1 MATHFSIPT
10 QKIPLAEKPG
20 GYSPQGPK
28 ESDTTEHM
36 HTQRTFITGCSM
48 MPFKCTLFSLIGL
61 CPRCCLGFLDSAV
74 GKEPACSAGDP
85 GRFLGQEDP
94 LVKG

>member
-1 MATHFSIPT
+1 
-10 QKIPLAEKPG
+10 
-20 GYSPQGPK
+20 
-28 ESDTTEHM
+28 
-36 HTQRTFITGCSM
+36 

-61 CPRCCLGFLDSAV
+61 CPRCCLGFPDSAV